1 MRGFKTLAVCLLVLS
16 ACANLSLSALS
27 TTSIVYK
34 VTKTSKDALAPLL
47 NALKEQIEI
56 TVTGAG
62 ATMKSPCNLCFYNF
76 QVKTTTNAC
85 TNRIGSD
92 HYKEL
97 CTLVKTTMEK
107 MKSANGLLSNR
118 NSPYKLESQIEG
130 EWIEL
135 TKL

>member
-1 MRGFKTLAVCLLVLS
+1 MCVS
-16 ACANLSLSALS
+16 LSLSTLS

-34 VTKTSKDALAPLL
+34 VSKTSKDALAPLL

-62 ATMKSPCNLCFYNF
+62 ATMKSPCNLCFYKF
-76 QVKTTTNAC
+76 DVKTTTNTC
-85 TNRIGSD
+85 TNRIASD

-107 MKSANGLLSNR
+107 MKSAATFLSNR
-118 NSPYKLESQIEG
+118 GSPYKLESQVEG

-135 TKL
+135 TKI